1 MTTTEAVLAPHPS
14 ALTLS
19 VLAGDAVVETKFQ
32 QESIDLEAKK
42 RRKGESHWKRGS
54 PRHSVYLCRRR
65 RRRRSLRLPPRALLL
80 IGGNYTWA
88 DCTPTRRRLKSRFTR
103 PVLAISWPFSS
114 SVSSL
119 TKPPLLPDQCL
130 CRPSSHAPVSSVP
143 SGLPQQDGPA
153 PARPLPP
160 PQSTGAT
167 GRSSTAQ

>member
-1 MTTTEAVLAPHPS
+1 MQS
-14 ALTLS
+14 GGQRSGQFGLS
-19 VLAGDAVVETKFQ
+19 VQLETGIDQTDVCNTRRTSAEICASANGQRETHAQ
-32 QESIDLEAKK
+32 QNVKRMQQLSILQQHDI
-42 RRKGESHWKRGS
+42 RRQREQE
-54 PRHSVYLCRRR
+54 
-65 RRRRSLRLPPRALLL
+65 ALLL

-119 TKPPLLPDQCL
+119 TKPPLLPDRCL

-167 GRSSTAQ
+167 GRTSTAQ